1 MVRDSAL
8 RCINALYNT
17 NLPGTAKAARF
28 LARIFFGT
36 APESII
42 ISTIYGFQIFL
53 KPSEDSM
60 GLENEIF
67 YLGTYERGTISVMRQ
82 FLLPGE
88 NFVDVGANIGFISI
102 SAAQVLGEGTIWAFE
117 PNPEAREILEKNIA
131 LNNIRNI
138 KVLPYALGSSEGQG
152 EIFINAIAHNRG
164 GATLLDIEKEKRK
177 DGKTYS
183 VEIKRLDKLLPENF
197 SLAMIKIDVEGFE
210 MEVLK
215 GAEIWLRRKDA
226 PALIVECSLER
237 NTTNFSGVDLFK
249 YIKSLNEY
257 LIFKLAKGKNRLSKL
272 QEIKNEKDLPRHDNI
287 FCILPE
293 HLPRLK
299 SMIKI
304 FVGKD
309 IKF

>member
-1 MVRDSAL
+1 
-8 RCINALYNT
+8 
-17 NLPGTAKAARF
+17 
-28 LARIFFGT
+28 
-36 APESII
+36 
-42 ISTIYGFQIFL
+42 
-53 KPSEDSM
+53 
-60 GLENEIF
+60 
-67 YLGTYERGTISVMRQ
+67 MRQ

-131 LNNIRNI
+131 LNKIRNI
-138 KVLPYALGSSEGQG
+138 QVLPYALGSSEGQG

-164 GATLLDIEKEKRK
+164 GATLLDIEKRK

-197 SLAMIKIDVEGFE
+197 SLAMMKIDVEGFE

-215 GAEIWLRRKDA
+215 GAEIWLRKKDA

-237 NTTNFSGVDLFK
+237 NTTNFSGVDLFN
-249 YIKSLNEY
+249 YIKGLNKY

-287 FCILPE
+287 FCFLPE
-293 HLPRLK
+293 QLPRLH
-299 SMIKI
+299 SM
-304 FVGKD
+304 F
-309 IKF
+309 